1 MTQHKKNIAYIS
13 HGGGP
18 MPLMGDPTH
27 QEMVSELKA
36 LAARLPKP
44 DAILLISAHW
54 EEDVPTIT
62 AATQPSLVYDYYGFP
77 QETYQLRYPAPGEPL
92 LAHKIYDVLQT
103 AGIDAKLDRQRGWDH
118 GVFVPLMLMYPE
130 ASIPVVELSLVKGL
144 DATQHLDVGAALAAI
159 DYDNLLVIG
168 SGFSFH
174 NMNAFFAPT
183 TEAVTAQNEAFE
195 AWLQETCAS
204 LELNEAQR
212 TQRFIEWASAPGARF
227 CQPREE
233 HLLPLH
239 LCYGMAQRP
248 SNFVQSVNVLNKQAS
263 MIGWLDA

>member
-1 MTQHKKNIAYIS
+1 MTQNNKHIAYIS

-18 MPLMGDPTH
+18 MPLMGDPAH
-27 QEMVSELKA
+27 QEMVTELKA
-36 LAARLPKP
+36 LAARFPKP
-44 DAILLISAHW
+44 DAILVVSAHW

-77 QETYQLRYPAPGEPL
+77 EETYQLTYPAPAALP
-92 LAHKIYDVLQT
+92 LAHKIYEVLHT
-103 AGIDAKLDRQRGWDH
+103 TGIAAKLDTQRGWDH
-118 GVFVPLMLMYPE
+118 GVFVPLMLMYPD
-130 ASIPVVELSLVKGL
+130 AAIPVVELSLVKGL
-144 DATQHLDVGAALAAI
+144 DAAQHLDIGAALAEL

-183 TEAVTAQNEAFE
+183 TEAITAQNEAFE
-195 AWLQETCAS
+195 AWLQDTCSSEA
-204 LELNEAQR
+204 LDEAQR
-212 TQRFIEWASAPGARF
+212 TQRFIEWYNAPGARF

-239 LCYGMAQRP
+239 VCYGMAQRP
-248 SNFVQSVNVLNKQAS
+248 SDFVQSIKVLNKQAS
-263 MIGWLDA
+263 MVGWENV